1 MENQI
6 KDSSEQ
12 CSILNERQAKL
23 NLELE
28 EKIVKKQT
36 YMNETLIY
44 QKLSRFYQD
53 LRDKKYKFIAK
64 DEQNRKIELLKARE
78 RFGKVESLVQNIKLE
93 VPPRLKPYTD
103 HLERFLQNTIQKVES
118 I

>member
-1 MENQI
+1 MEKQI
-6 KDSSEQ
+6 TDSSEQ
-12 CSILNERQAKL
+12 CSILDKRQAKL
-23 NLELE
+23 NIELE
-28 EKIVKKQT
+28 EKVVKKQA

-64 DEQNRKIELLKARE
+64 DEEHRKIELSKARE
-78 RFGKVESLVQNIKLE
+78 RFGKVESLVESVKLE
-93 VPPRLKPYTD
+93 LPPRLKPYAD
-103 HLERFLQNTIQKVES
+103 HLELFLQNTIQKVES